1 MNNSIKISSTIT
13 ELQKFNEVDK
23 KTASMGLKIEF
34 GDSREFYKTT
44 EELIDAVKKLKTEKL
59 YKIEVET
66 SLYSFKTATV
76 KVSYLT
82 KEEINKPFKVVR
94 IARNINAFDN
104 EFSKITDVK
113 KFNFWNDLNKKLND
127 LLKTASPREL
137 KMIKKLTKTEQ
148 QKFFNLCN

>member
-66 SLYSFKTATV
+66 SLYSFKTSTV

-82 KEEINKPFKVVR
+82 KE
-94 IARNINAFDN
+94 
-104 EFSKITDVK
+104 
-113 KFNFWNDLNKKLND
+113 
-127 LLKTASPREL
+127 
-137 KMIKKLTKTEQ
+137 
-148 QKFFNLCN
+148 